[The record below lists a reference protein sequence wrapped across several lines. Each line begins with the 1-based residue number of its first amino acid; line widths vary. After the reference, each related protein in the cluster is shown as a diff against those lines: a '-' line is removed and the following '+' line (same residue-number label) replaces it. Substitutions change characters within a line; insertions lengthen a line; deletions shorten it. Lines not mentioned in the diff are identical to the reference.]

1 MSDKQIFD
9 TIIIGGGPAGLA
21 AAIYTGRDR
30 FSTLILEEM
39 NTGGQMFT
47 TSDIENYPGFEAI
60 SGPELTE
67 TMEKHAKKFGA
78 QIEIMAKVT
87 GFKKGDDGIFE
98 IAGGEKPLYARTILI
113 ATGAKWNKL
122 GIEGEEEFR
131 GRGVSYCATCDGA
144 FFRDKHLIVIGGGNT
159 ALDEGLFLTKFASK
173 VTLVHRRDQ
182 LRGDKI
188 LQEKFLAHEK
198 TDIIWDSIPKA
209 IKGTNKV
216 EKVLLFNKK
225 TEEYSDVEADGVFIF
240 VGTTANTDFLKEL
253 VELDQWGGIVISG
266 KMETSEKGCFA
277 AGDCIAD
284 SPRQIAVAVGDGVR
298 AALSIKHHLEKNS

>member
-1 MSDKQIFD
+1 MKIYISEGKFTMSDKQIFD

-30 FSTLILEEM
+30 FSTLVLEEM
-39 NTGGQMFT
+39 STGGQMFT
-47 TSDIENYPGFEAI
+47 TSDIENYPGFEAV

-87 GFKKGDDGIFE
+87 GFKKDDDGIFVIE
-98 IAGGEKPLYARTILI
+98 GGDAPLYARTILI
-113 ATGAKWNKL
+113 ATGAKYNKL

-144 FFRDKHLIVIGGGNT
+144 FFRNKHLIVIGGGNT

-173 VTLVHRRDQ
+173 VTLVHRRDE

-198 TDIIWDSIPKA
+198 NRYYLGLCTKSN
-209 IKGTNKV
+209 KGDKQSR
-216 EKVLLFNKK
+216 KSSSF
-225 TEEYSDVEADGVFIF
+225 
-240 VGTTANTDFLKEL
+240 
-253 VELDQWGGIVISG
+253 Q
-266 KMETSEKGCFA
+266 
-277 AGDCIAD
+277 
-284 SPRQIAVAVGDGVR
+284 
-298 AALSIKHHLEKNS
+298 